1 MSISQTVQ
9 SRINALPPGQ
19 VFGYRDL
26 PNYTEAPLAVAQA
39 MSRLVSAG
47 WVKRLSKGK
56 FYVPQKGVLGPR
68 KPSDSALIRSVLY
81 EGGRLRGYITGLTLF
96 NRLGLTTQVPKTVT
110 IAVERGRQEK
120 DFGTIR
126 VKTVPSRFPICEE
139 DVTLLQY
146 LDVLRDVKSIP
157 DANMDQVLRTMQ
169 DKVFSL
175 SKLDRTRLVKL
186 ASEYDTPQVRALL
199 GLILATGGQY
209 LASLKKSLNPMTVY
223 KLSVERNAWP
233 LATDWNIQ

>member
-47 WVKRLSKGK
+47 HVQRLSKGK
-56 FYVPQKGVLGPR
+56 FYVPRKGIMGPR
-68 KPSDSALIRSVLY
+68 KPSDSALVRSVLY
-81 EGGRLRGYITGLTLF
+81 DGERRRGYITGLALF
-96 NRLGLTTQVPKTVT
+96 NRLGLTTQVPRTVT
-110 IAVERGRQEK
+110 VAVEGGRQEK

-126 VKTVPSRFPICEE
+126 IKTVPSRFPVREE
-139 DVTLLQY
+139 DVPLFEC
-146 LDVLRDVKSIP
+146 LDVLREIKSIP
-157 DANMDQVLRTMQ
+157 DTEFNQVLRTME
-169 DKVFSL
+169 DRIFSL
-175 SKLDRTRLVKL
+175 SKAERRRLVAL

-199 GLILATGGQY
+199 GLILDSGGQDV
-209 LASLKKSLNPMTVY
+209 ATLKKTLNPTTVY
-223 KLSVERNAWP
+223 KLPVDKGAWP
-233 LATDWNIQ
+233 LAKDWNIR